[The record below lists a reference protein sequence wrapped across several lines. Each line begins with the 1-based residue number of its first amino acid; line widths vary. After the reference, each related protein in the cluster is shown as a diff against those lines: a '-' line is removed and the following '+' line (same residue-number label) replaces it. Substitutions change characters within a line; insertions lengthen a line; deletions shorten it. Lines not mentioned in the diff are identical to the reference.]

1 VIKLIYQLAK
11 RICLAFEAPK
21 PKVKPLK
28 VSSLQIKSEIDN
40 MKLRMMYPA
49 LLDHYQDYYYLE
61 SSQWA
66 DVLDYIYFK
75 FDMPPYISARM
86 DCDDFAILLK
96 GLVSSFF
103 GLNAFAVVFGN
114 TPMGYHAF
122 NMFRTEDDWLLFEP
136 QTGDIFE
143 IGERG
148 YTVEWILV

>member
-66 DVLDYIYFK
+66 EVFNYIYFV
-75 FDMPPYISARM
+75 FDMPTYVSAKM
-86 DCDDFAILLK
+86 DCEDFAILLK

-103 GLNAFAVVFGN
+103 GLNAFAVAFGK

-122 NMFRTEDDWLLFEP
+122 NMLRTEDGWLLFEP

-143 IGERG
+143 LGQKKYEP
-148 YTVEWILV
+148 EWVLI